1 MSLKHDDVFQRESS
15 KLHKQLDE
23 VLLKLE
29 PLEKQTV
36 EYEQMKTELEK
47 TKVCVQTPSFFTIS
61 RIQNFSNC
69 YQDQW
74 NALIVFTNFT
84 TY

>member
-47 TKVCVQTPSFFTIS
+47 TKV
-61 RIQNFSNC
+61 
-69 YQDQW
+69 
-74 NALIVFTNFT
+74 
-84 TY
+84 

>member
-1 MSLKHDDVFQRESS
+1 VYLKNAFETWLCVFHRESS
-15 KLHKQLDE
+15 KLHRQLDE

-47 TKVCVQTPSFFTIS
+47 IKVCVQTPECLTI
-61 RIQNFSNC
+61 
-69 YQDQW
+69 
-74 NALIVFTNFT
+74 T
-84 TY
+84 

>member
-1 MSLKHDDVFQRESS
+1 MTKLTSLKHDDVFQRESS

-47 TKVCVQTPSFFTIS
+47 TKVVFKHP
-61 RIQNFSNC
+61 NFLLSLEFKLL
-69 YQDQW
+69 
-74 NALIVFTNFT
+74 AIATKTSEIL
-84 TY
+84 